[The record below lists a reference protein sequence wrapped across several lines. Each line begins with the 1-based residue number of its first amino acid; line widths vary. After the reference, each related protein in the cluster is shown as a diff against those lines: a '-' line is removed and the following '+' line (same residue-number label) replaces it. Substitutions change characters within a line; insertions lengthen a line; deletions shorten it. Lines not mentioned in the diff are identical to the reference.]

1 MSAGLVLLYGSDR
14 LAVRERRTALLR
26 EQFPDGDDLAL
37 TRLDGAKCS
46 ADELTRAV
54 SVMPFF
60 GGQSVVLVDDLLT
73 RFEAKRRKA
82 APSGDGAGDVASD
95 GGGGADTAPMA
106 VGKNDP
112 ARPFAAALGQIAP
125 TTLIILWERGPILKT
140 SSLLK
145 VVSKSGTV
153 QVFDAPKAT
162 EIEDWIFV
170 RARAQGVRLKPDV
183 PRLLAEHLGTDPETL
198 AGELTKLALYVGE
211 GGLVDAAT
219 VRLLTPQTRQADTLA
234 LLNAA
239 SDNRPAQA
247 LSLLH
252 ELLGDGVV
260 PIAIIGMLASQ
271 VRKLLQVQT
280 LAARHLPSAEIA
292 ARLAMHPYAAKM
304 ANESLRHYTPAGL
317 RALHTRLLQTDQAI
331 KTGQAD
337 GEAALELLV
346 LDLARG
352 MK

>member
-1 MSAGLVLLYGSDR
+1 MLLLIYGSDR
-14 LAVRERRTALLR
+14 LAVRERRAELLR
-26 EQFPDGDDLAL
+26 EQFPTGDDLAL
-37 TRLDGAKCS
+37 TRLDGLKCS
-46 ADELTRAV
+46 ADDLTRAV
-54 SVMPFF
+54 MVMPFF

-82 APSGDGAGDVASD
+82 APAGVGDETVDGDDPA
-95 GGGGADTAPMA
+95 ATAAPT

-125 TTLIILWERGPILKT
+125 TTTVILWERGPILKT
-140 SSLLK
+140 NSLLK
-145 VVSKSGTV
+145 VVSKLGTV

-162 EIEDWIFV
+162 EIEDWIFA
-170 RARAQGVRLKPDV
+170 RAKAQGVRLKPDV
-183 PRLLAEHLGTDPETL
+183 PRLLAEHLGADPETL

-211 GGLVDAAT
+211 GGLVDAEI

-247 LSLLH
+247 ISLLH

-271 VRKLLQVQT
+271 VRKLLQVQA
-280 LAARHLPSAEIA
+280 LAVHRLPSAEIA

-304 ANESLRHYTPAGL
+304 AGESLRHYTPAGL

-352 MK
+352 LK

>member
-1 MSAGLVLLYGSDR
+1 MLTLIYGSDR
-14 LAVRERRTALLR
+14 LAVRERRAALLR
-26 EQFPDGDDLAL
+26 AQFPDGDDLAL

-73 RFEAKRRKA
+73 RFESKRRKA
-82 APSGDGAGDVASD
+82 APAPDTSSEDAADDAEGAALPSGS
-95 GGGGADTAPMA
+95 
-106 VGKNDP
+106 GKHDP

-125 TTLIILWERGPILKT
+125 TTTVLLWERGPLLKT
-140 SSLLK
+140 NSLLK
-145 VVSKSGTV
+145 TVSKLGTV
-153 QVFDAPKAT
+153 QVFDAPKVG
-162 EIEDWIFV
+162 EIEDWIFA
-170 RARAQGVRLKPDV
+170 RAREQGVRLKPDV
-183 PRLLAEHLGTDPETL
+183 PHLLAEHLGADPETL
-198 AGELTKLALYVGE
+198 AGELTKLALYVGA
-211 GGLVDAAT
+211 GGWVDAAT

-280 LAARHLPSAEIA
+280 LAARRLPSAEIA

-304 ANESLRHYTPAGL
+304 AGDSLRHYTPAGL